1 MRTITL
7 ELLRHGPSHNQL
19 LSPLTQYLAL
29 CENHAAVTVH
39 LPFEHNQ
46 FLHRLQALGY
56 KLDDESRQ
64 FQLRDTAQVLGEL
77 LASIPGLTAELNR
90 GEAGGADQLAHLRLI
105 ISASELALLPFEL
118 ALAPHGFPG
127 AGQSLLLQSQMPLC
141 LTREIRRVAEEVLA
155 WPERPR
161 ILFAAAAPPGVGAV
175 PVESHLLA
183 LRRVVDPW
191 VGHYDESD
199 VAARRQRVE
208 EHLVFLPQ
216 ATAREIE
223 EQCASGRFT
232 HVHLL
237 AHGVE
242 RQENYDIRF
251 GLALHSGRDR
261 QGPADILS
269 GARLANILR
278 AQQAAPDG
286 LARPVVVSL
295 ASCNSGNVGSVAG
308 AGASIAHAL
317 HEAGIPM
324 VVAGQFPLS
333 FAGSVRMVEVLYEG
347 LLWGE
352 DPRQLLNALRRR
364 LHAEYPGT
372 HDWASL
378 TAYASLPPEFDRQ
391 LSTVQIER
399 VMRSI
404 NVAMN
409 LADEA
414 TKRFSARI
422 QSQRTASATPQP
434 TEQQNEDLLAH
445 ARSRIDRA
453 KQRLEALLERTA
465 GRRARICGLLA
476 STEKRQAEMFYSAT
490 RISRMAPE
498 QRARDREQSL
508 QGMERARQ
516 YYWRTFLADRSSRWG
531 VVQYLSLTLILGRA
545 GCPMRPEAP
554 GQETGALWSLASVL
568 SLHELHGDNPKA
580 KIWALGNLIELHV
593 LCLLMPAGGD
603 RPPADEAKRVALDYA
618 HDLAATAQQKAFE
631 TYSTRRQMLR
641 YIEWFGDLVEQQG
654 TDPSRLG
661 GDLQGLVEQIFELL
675 PEGSAE
681 TATYA

>member
-46 FLHRLQALGY
+46 FLHRLRALGY
-56 KLDDESRQ
+56 KLEDESRQ

-90 GEAGGADQLAHLRLI
+90 GDKGDADQLAHLRLI
-105 ISASELALLPFEL
+105 LSASELALLPFEL
-118 ALAPHGFPG
+118 ALAPNGFPG

-141 LTREIRRVAEEVLA
+141 LTREIRRVAEEVLE
-155 WPERPR
+155 WPQRPR
-161 ILFAAAAPPGVGAV
+161 ILFAAAAPPGVGQV

-199 VAARRQRVE
+199 TQARRRRVE

-237 AHGVE
+237 AHGLE
-242 RQENYDIRF
+242 LRENYDIRF

-261 QGPADILS
+261 QGPADVLS

-278 AQQAAPDG
+278 AQQPAPDG

-364 LHAEYPGT
+364 LHAEYPRT

-391 LSTVQIER
+391 LSSVQIER

-404 NVAMN
+404 NVALN

-422 QSQRTASATPQP
+422 QSQRTTTATPQP
-434 TEQQNEDLLAH
+434 TEQENEDLLEH
-445 ARSRIDRA
+445 ARARIDSA
-453 KQRLEALLERTA
+453 KQRLEALLRRSV

-490 RISRMAPE
+490 RISRMAQE

-508 QGMERARQ
+508 LGMERARQ
-516 YYWRTFLADRSSRWG
+516 YYWRTFLADRSSSWG

-545 GCPMRPEAP
+545 GCATRPEAP
-554 GQETGALWSLASVL
+554 GQEAEALWSLARVL
-568 SLHELHGDNPKA
+568 SLHDLHGDNPKA
-580 KIWALGNLIELHV
+580 TIWALGNLIELHV
-593 LCLLMPAGGD
+593 LCLLMPPGGE
-603 RPPADEAKRVALDYA
+603 RPQADEAKRLAVAYA
-618 HDLAATAQQKAFE
+618 HDLAAAAQQQAFE

-661 GDLQGLVEQIFELL
+661 GDLQGLVEQIFALL
-675 PEGSAE
+675 PEGSADA
-681 TATYA
+681 ATNA